1 MQVTLMIPEGY
12 AVEELP
18 KNVKATACNGDAMFR
33 YMVQATGNSISA
45 RLSLNI
51 NRVLFST
58 EEYGELRQLFA
69 MAAQTCN
76 SKIIVKKL

>member
-1 MQVTLMIPEGY
+1 
-12 AVEELP
+12 
-18 KNVKATACNGDAMFR
+18 MFR